1 MEANTLTFDNT
12 KRVLADYADVLVQVY
27 RQALATKG
35 KNASYELSNSIRP
48 QVRQDSNNLYVELR
62 LLDYW
67 YYVEYGRRSVK
78 QNPGALPPPTN
89 AILKWIRIKPVKP
102 RNGKKISAK
111 SLAYLIGRKIWR
123 DGIPATHLLRTSN
136 RAVYNQFKDDI
147 AKALAQ
153 DIGKAI
159 PSVKLLL

>member
-27 RQALATKG
+27 RQALSTKG

-48 QVRQDSNNLYVELR
+48 QVRQDNNNLYVELR

-67 YYVEYGRRSVK
+67 YYVEYGRRKGAK
-78 QNPGALPPPTN
+78 QPPSKV
-89 AILKWIRIKPVKP
+89 IEEWIRIKPVKP
-102 RNGKKISAK
+102 RNGEKISNK
-111 SLAYLIGRKIWR
+111 SLAFLIGRAIAI

-147 AKALAQ
+147 AKALVQ
-153 DIGKAI
+153 DIGNAI

>member
-1 MEANTLTFDNT
+1 MATDTLTFDNT

-27 RQALATKG
+27 RQALANKG

-67 YYVEYGRRSVK
+67 YYVEYGRSKGKK
-78 QNPGALPPPTN
+78 QPPLDV
-89 AILKWIRIKPVKP
+89 IEEWVRIKPVKP
-102 RNGKKISAK
+102 KNGKKISNS
-111 SLAYLIGRKIWR
+111 SLAFLIGRAIAR
-123 DGIPATHLLRTSN
+123 RGIRPTHLLRTSN
-136 RAVYNQFKDDI
+136 RAVYTQFKERI
-147 AKALAQ
+147 SEALAK
-153 DIGKAI
+153 DIGSAI